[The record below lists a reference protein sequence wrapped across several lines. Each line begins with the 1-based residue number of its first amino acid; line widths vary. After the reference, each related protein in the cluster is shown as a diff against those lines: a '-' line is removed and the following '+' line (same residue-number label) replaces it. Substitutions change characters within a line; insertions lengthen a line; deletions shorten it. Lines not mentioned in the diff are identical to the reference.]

1 MYLWKTNNLSTPVFR
16 VFIEIRGAFIISQIC
31 WTFQQI
37 FQQAIAAFFCSAAII
52 HLAMPKYSHYRR
64 HDCSRSCSVAF
75 SASHQSISGRNPSP
89 PSLPNQRRSSLLLWA
104 CRSVIIQDC
113 AWLVSSCT
121 MGCGCYLTALRD
133 GVRRRQHQEI
143 HRCVPSG

>member
-1 MYLWKTNNLSTPVFR
+1 M
-16 VFIEIRGAFIISQIC
+16 RGAFIISQIC

-64 HDCSRSCSVAF
+64 HDCFPELF
-75 SASHQSISGRNPSP
+75 SGFFCVTSAIFGRNPSP
-89 PSLPNQRRSSLLLWA
+89 PSLPNRRRSSLLLWA
-104 CRSVIIQDC
+104 YRSVIMQDC

-121 MGCGCYLTALRD
+121 MGCGCYLTVLRD

-143 HRCVPSG
+143 HRYVPSG